1 MTMDLMHLEDFL
13 DARAVVATREANRH
27 LSEKARHEDEAERN
41 KEVAVYCERA
51 AVRIRGL
58 REYLMQAPS
67 GIAIEISAMVK
78 ADPAPEPAPVDE
90 PTADPVAGGDDGA
103 KGTAPVAPAEAG
115 PVRDDPVPADTAV
128 ADPVPAAGD
137 DVPADAEVGDDRG
150 AEGSGAGEAGA
161 EANAEDPHEAARAA
175 IRALIG
181 ERNDK
186 TDMLKSALAT
196 IPGKPKKLSS
206 VSVEYLAGLVDL
218 IKSDLARLECA
229 PAEDT
234 APKQPAQSPMEER
247 LVPRLT
253 VTPEAEGL
261 TEYDQRFLDV
271 MRMNLDRNGLCKLKP
286 FDICEIA
293 DLNKATAGSC
303 ISRLIK
309 ARRIVH
315 SSGGAYRVSDKG
327 GSFPPMQ
334 KAETP
339 AVPPARPKV
348 VSALADRF
356 LQKFADVAAKK
367 NTDTVMFGREFLIE
381 FAGAAKG
388 DFLPVDH
395 ALAELGS
402 RRAIEVTHRDKMN
415 VTVRVLPIAEAAE

>member
-1 MTMDLMHLEDFL
+1 MMIEQIKTR
-13 DARAVVATREANRH
+13 ARARLSQIEGNIAAVEASLGTLH
-27 LSEKARHEDEAERN
+27 QQAARHEQFIEWLESGDEAMLTEL
-41 KEVAVYCERA
+41 A
-51 AVRIRGL
+51 A
-58 REYLMQAPS
+58 EPT
-67 GIAIEISAMVK
+67 
-78 ADPAPEPAPVDE
+78 PAPAPVDE
-90 PTADPVAGGDDGA
+90 RAADPVAEGDDGA
-103 KGTAPVAPAEAG
+103 KGTAPVAQAEAG
-115 PVRDDPVPADTAV
+115 PVRDDPVPADHAD
-128 ADPVPAAGD
+128 ADPVSAAGD
-137 DVPADAEVGDDRG
+137 DVETDAEVGDARG
-150 AEGSGAGEAGA
+150 GEGSGTSEAGK
-161 EANAEDPHEAARAA
+161 EAHAKDQYDATFKA
-175 IRALIG
+175 IWALIG
-181 ERNDK
+181 DRNDRA
-186 TDMLKSALAT
+186 DMMKSALAT
-196 IPGKPKKLSS
+196 IPGKPKKLSG
-206 VSVEYLAGLVDL
+206 VPVEYLAGLVDL
-218 IKSDLARLECA
+218 IKSDLARLQNP
-229 PAEDT
+229 PAEDS
-234 APKQPAQSPMEER
+234 APEAQSPMEER

-271 MRMNLDRNGLCKLKP
+271 MRMNLDRHGLCKLKP

-293 DLNKATAGSC
+293 DLKKATAGSC
-303 ISRLIK
+303 VLRLLK

-334 KAETP
+334 KVETP

-348 VSALADRF
+348 VSALADRMM
-356 LQKFADVAAKK
+356 QKFADVAAKK

>member
-1 MTMDLMHLEDFL
+1 MTMDLMQLEAFL
-13 DARAVVATREANRH
+13 DARCGHATEQANRH

-41 KEVAVYCERA
+41 KQVAVFCDRA

-58 REYLMQAPS
+58 REYLLQAPS
-67 GIAIEISAMVK
+67 GLAIEISASVK
-78 ADPAPEPAPVDE
+78 AEPAPEPAPVDDRADAVSPECGVVSGGGDADRLADEGDAPLRHDEAAVLPGTRAEHNDAGDAKE
-90 PTADPVAGGDDGA
+90 PERPVPEPAGAASSVQDDTADTD
-103 KGTAPVAPAEAG
+103 ES
-115 PVRDDPVPADTAV
+115 
-128 ADPVPAAGD
+128 PAA
-137 DVPADAEVGDDRG
+137 PE
-150 AEGSGAGEAGA
+150 
-161 EANAEDPHEAARAA
+161 
-175 IRALIG
+175 
-181 ERNDK
+181 
-186 TDMLKSALAT
+186 
-196 IPGKPKKLSS
+196 
-206 VSVEYLAGLVDL
+206 
-218 IKSDLARLECA
+218 
-229 PAEDT
+229 
-234 APKQPAQSPMEER
+234 AQSPMEER
-247 LVPRLT
+247 LVPRLS

-286 FDICEIA
+286 FDICAIA

-303 ISRLIK
+303 VLRLLK

-348 VSALADRF
+348 VSALADQ
-356 LQKFADVAAKK
+356 LLEKFAAVAAKQ

>member
-1 MTMDLMHLEDFL
+1 MMIEQMKTR
-13 DARAVVATREANRH
+13 ARARLSQIEGNIAAVEASLGTLH
-27 LSEKARHEDEAERN
+27 QQAHRHEQFLEWLESGDEAMLTEL
-41 KEVAVYCERA
+41 A
-51 AVRIRGL
+51 A
-58 REYLMQAPS
+58 EPT
-67 GIAIEISAMVK
+67 
-78 ADPAPEPAPVDE
+78 PEPAPVDE
-90 PTADPVAGGDDGA
+90 PAVGPVAGGDDGA
-103 KGTAPVAPAEAG
+103 EGTAAVAEAEAG
-115 PVRDDPVPADTAV
+115 PVRDDPVPADRTDG
-128 ADPVPAAGD
+128 DPVSAAGD

-150 AEGSGAGEAGA
+150 KEASGAGEAGK
-161 EANAEDPHEAARAA
+161 EAHA
-175 IRALIG
+175 
-181 ERNDK
+181 
-186 TDMLKSALAT
+186 
-196 IPGKPKKLSS
+196 
-206 VSVEYLAGLVDL
+206 
-218 IKSDLARLECA
+218 
-229 PAEDT
+229 
-234 APKQPAQSPMEER
+234 PAQSPMDER

-271 MRMNLDRNGLCKLKP
+271 MRMNLDRHGLCKLKP

-348 VSALADRF
+348 VSALADQL

-388 DFLPVDH
+388 DFLPVDQ

-402 RRAIEVTHRDKMN
+402 RRVIEVTHRDKMN

>member
-1 MTMDLMHLEDFL
+1 MD
-13 DARAVVATREANRH
+13 
-27 LSEKARHEDEAERN
+27 
-41 KEVAVYCERA
+41 
-51 AVRIRGL
+51 
-58 REYLMQAPS
+58 
-67 GIAIEISAMVK
+67 
-78 ADPAPEPAPVDE
+78 EPA
-90 PTADPVAGGDDGA
+90 AGPVAGGYDGA
-103 KGTAPVAPAEAG
+103 EGTASVAPAEAG

-137 DVPADAEVGDDRG
+137 DVETAAEVGDDRG
-150 AEGSGAGEAGA
+150 AEGSGAGEAGE
-161 EANAEDPHEAARAA
+161 EADA
-175 IRALIG
+175 
-181 ERNDK
+181 
-186 TDMLKSALAT
+186 
-196 IPGKPKKLSS
+196 
-206 VSVEYLAGLVDL
+206 
-218 IKSDLARLECA
+218 
-229 PAEDT
+229 
-234 APKQPAQSPMEER
+234 PAQSPMEER

-271 MRMNLDRNGLCKLKP
+271 MRMNLDRHGLCKLKP

-293 DLNKATAGSC
+293 DLDRLTVGSC
-303 ISRLIK
+303 VLRLIK

-348 VSALADRF
+348 VSALADRM
-356 LQKFADVAAKK
+356 LQKFADVAVKK